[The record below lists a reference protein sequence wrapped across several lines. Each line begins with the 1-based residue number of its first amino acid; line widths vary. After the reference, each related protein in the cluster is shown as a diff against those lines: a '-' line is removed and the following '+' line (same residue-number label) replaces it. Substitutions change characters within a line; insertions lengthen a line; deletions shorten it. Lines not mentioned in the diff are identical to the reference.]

1 MMVQRYVFFAEKV
14 YEIRK
19 SYIFITIWEYF
30 SSRIGKKAVILQQK
44 KLTHIN
50 IFMKKIVT
58 LSALLLLSFVAV
70 QAQPITA
77 GSHTRVETVYGPI
90 EGYQDGSIFTFK
102 GIRYAKAERFMPP
115 QAPDKF
121 TEIRQCKVWGP
132 QAPQNESLR
141 WNDRNSQTDYGFGN
155 QFVTEPM
162 DEQGCLGLNVWTPGL
177 GDSKKRPVF
186 VWIHGGGYTGGSC
199 HDLPCYEGRALAEAG
214 DIVVVS
220 LNHRLNILG
229 YANLTALGG
238 KYSQSVNLG
247 QQDIVKALEWV
258 RDNIC
263 RFGGDPAQVTI
274 GGQSGG
280 GGKVSTLLAMPSAK
294 GLFHRAV
301 VQSGSTLRQAEP
313 EATRQFGLALA
324 QELGQPATAQADFSK
339 YTYDELNYAV
349 SRLSQRGIRSG
360 FSPVVDGVIL
370 PQHPFDPAS
379 PLAKDVPMLIGTD
392 FNEFT
397 FDVSQDMTWAEAE
410 SSVRQRM
417 GEEQGSKF
425 IAAFRKAYPDALPKE
440 MTYVDTGFRAGALRQ
455 AAAKSAQGGA
465 PAYLYLFTWKPESN
479 ALGASHGMELPFMLH
494 NVSLQREMTGASPA
508 AYKFEQLI
516 SSIWIAFIKT
526 GDPNVKGLPKWEP
539 YNADTG
545 VTMILDNKCRPL
557 QHHDRD
563 LMQMSRSIW

>member
-1 MMVQRYVFFAEKV
+1 
-14 YEIRK
+14 
-19 SYIFITIWEYF
+19 
-30 SSRIGKKAVILQQK
+30 
-44 KLTHIN
+44 
-50 IFMKKIVT
+50 MKKIVT

-162 DEQGCLGLNVWTPGL
+162 DEQGCLVLNVWTPGL

-258 RDNIC
+258 RDNIS

-397 FDVSQDMTWAEAE
+397 FDVSNDMTWTEAEA
-410 SSVRQRM
+410 SVRQRM